1 MLCVYRCV
9 AMHYILYTAFDSS
22 GVRALCCPLPFLP
35 GPPPPTSSVLPSPSS
50 ALVPPDSGGHRAV
63 SVFWEEEGQ
72 TENVRLLV
80 ILVKRLD
87 VLWLVV
93 SVCRGR

>member
-1 MLCVYRCV
+1 M
-9 AMHYILYTAFDSS
+9 
-22 GVRALCCPLPFLP
+22 
-35 GPPPPTSSVLPSPSS
+35 
-50 ALVPPDSGGHRAV
+50 

-87 VLWLVV
+87 VLWLC
-93 SVCRGR
+93 VCVQCVGEGSLGVARYVGCCRDRIYTEWRA